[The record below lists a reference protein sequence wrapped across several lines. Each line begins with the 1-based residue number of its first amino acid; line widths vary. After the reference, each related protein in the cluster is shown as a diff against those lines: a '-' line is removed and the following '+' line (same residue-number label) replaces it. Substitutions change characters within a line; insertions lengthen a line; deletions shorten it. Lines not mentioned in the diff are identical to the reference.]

1 MTRLLLILVFSA
13 VLGAAAVWV
22 ADRPGALALDW
33 RGWRVE
39 TTVSIALAG
48 LALVMAAAAVLDRLW
63 WWLRRGPL
71 LARSKREAARRQRGY
86 LALTQGMVAVAAG
99 DVDGAKRLARRA
111 HGLLDEPPL
120 TMLLSAQAAQLG
132 GDEAAA
138 GRAFEAM
145 LARPETEFLGL
156 RGLMV
161 QALRAGERGRALD
174 LVRRAHALR
183 PSTPW
188 VLSTRFD
195 LEAQAGDWT
204 AAERALE
211 SAVKGGVVEA
221 TEGRRRRAIVLHGQ
235 AAAAAASDR
244 ESEAL
249 SLTSRAHGLDA
260 SLIPAAVLAARCAA
274 AAGKKR
280 RAAKIVETA
289 WAAAP
294 HPDLAL
300 VYDAL
305 GADEEGVKRVA
316 RLERLAAIRADHPE
330 SRIALARAAIDAAL
344 WGVAR
349 AELEPIAAKSPE
361 ARVCRLMAALEEGEG
376 RDAGAAQTWLLRLGE
391 ARPDP
396 AWRCAKCGH
405 RAEEWAAH
413 CPSCEAFDTLGW
425 GAPVAEG
432 GPALVESAAPKMT
445 LVLRPGTVEKAD
457 ATAIDEDKKRGLA

>member
-1 MTRLLLILVFSA
+1 MTRLLFIVVVSA
-13 VLGAAAVWV
+13 ALGAAAVWV
-22 ADRPGALALDW
+22 ADRPGALAVDW
-33 RGWRVE
+33 RGWRLE
-39 TTVSIALAG
+39 TTVSVALAG
-48 LALVMAAAAVLDRLW
+48 LALLMAAAAVLDRLW

-111 HGLLDEPPL
+111 QGLLDEPPL

-145 LARPETEFLGL
+145 LERPETEFLGL

-161 QALRAGERGRALD
+161 QALRAGERGRALE

-188 VLSTRFD
+188 VLSARFD
-195 LEAQAGDWT
+195 LEAQAGDWS

-211 SAVKGGVVEA
+211 SSLKEGVIEPSEA
-221 TEGRRRRAIVLHGQ
+221 GRRRAIVLYGQ
-235 AAAAAASDR
+235 AAAAAEDGRDGA
-244 ESEAL
+244 AL
-249 SLTSRAHGLDA
+249 SLASRAHRLDA
-260 SLIPAAVLAARCAA
+260 GFIPAAVLAARHAA

-280 RAAKIVETA
+280 RAAKTVETA

-294 HPDLAL
+294 HPDLAV
-300 VYDAL
+300 VYEAL
-305 GADEEGVKRVA
+305 GADEEGAKRVA

-330 SRIALARAAIDAAL
+330 SRIALARAAIGAAL

-349 AELEPIAAKSPE
+349 AELDLIAAKSPE

-376 RDAGAAQTWLLRLGE
+376 REPAAAQAWLLRLGE

-405 RAEEWAAH
+405 RAEDWAAH
-413 CPSCEAFDTLGW
+413 CPSCEAFDTLSW
-425 GAPVAEG
+425 GAPAGEAV
-432 GPALVESAAPKMT
+432 PAVVEVMGPKMT
-445 LVLRPGTVEKAD
+445 LSIRAGAHAEAD
-457 ATAIDEDKKRGLA
+457 ATTIDEGKKRGLA